1 METTRPQKLYAYVDE
16 SGQDT
21 KGQLFVVA
29 ATVIGA
35 AEQERLRQFLERVE
49 RAVGKDKKWT
59 KAKRHQRLAY
69 ITHVLRAP
77 ALQERLFYAVFTQT
91 TQYLPCVLDT
101 ITGAVTQYTKGR
113 AHRVTIL
120 IDGLQQG
127 VRHHVATALRQRQIR
142 VEMVRGV
149 DERHDALIRLAD
161 ALAGFTRHAL
171 QGNPSLVPLFEEAER
186 QGLLQRIRA

>member
-1 METTRPQKLYAYVDE
+1 MPLPELLYTQVVLWYRRRRHGGNMEP
-16 SGQDT
+16 SGPVRVY
-21 KGQLFVVA
+21 GRA
-29 ATVIGA
+29 
-35 AEQERLRQFLERVE
+35 LREC
-49 RAVGKDKKWT
+49 
-59 KAKRHQRLAY
+59 
-69 ITHVLRAP
+69 
-77 ALQERLFYAVFTQT
+77 LFYAVFTQT

-101 ITGAVTQYTKGR
+101 ITGAVTQYTRGH

-142 VEMVRGV
+142 VETVRGV

-186 QGLLQRIRA
+186 QGRLQRIRA